1 MSNEVVP
8 IEVVLEYIGKLCSPC
23 QAKWRDMMA
32 NYPQST
38 GVLNRVPNTRVIFK
52 EMMNEIISDVS
63 KKTGIPVDL
72 IHAKTNDS
80 KIVEARRQIAIRAR
94 AIPIPYTFIASTFR
108 KHHTTIIHLVEG
120 KRPHAPVKNGL
131 KKISGH

>member
-8 IEVVLEYIGKLCSPC
+8 VEVVLQYIGKLCSPC
-23 QAKWRDMMA
+23 QAKWREMMA
-32 NYPQST
+32 SYAAMSSGTVTANRAPVDR
-38 GVLNRVPNTRVIFK
+38 GVFK
-52 EMMNEIISDVS
+52 QKMNEIICDIS

-80 KIVEARRQIAIRAR
+80 KIVDARRQIAIRAR
-94 AIPIPYTFIASTFR
+94 AVPIPYTFIASTFR

-120 KRPHAPVKNGL
+120 KRPHAPVK
-131 KKISGH
+131 KTHAR